1 MVHYKHPRPALT
13 VDIVLFK
20 KMQGDPHV
28 LLIKRA
34 QRPYRGDFALP
45 GGFVGIHEPL
55 KAAAER
61 ELKEETGIHSVEL
74 EQIKAFGTPGR
85 DPRGRTVSIV
95 YGAFLS
101 SELDID
107 PQAASDAQDA
117 GWHPLLDLPAL
128 AFDHAEIIQ
137 TAFQALANQ
146 EED

>member
-1 MVHYKHPRPALT
+1 MVNYKHPRPALT

-20 KMQGDPHV
+20 KMQGDIHV

-34 QRPYRGDFALP
+34 QSPYRGDFALP

-74 EQIKAFGTPGR
+74 KQIKAFGTPGR
-85 DPRGRTVSIV
+85 DPRGRTISIA

-101 SELDID
+101 AELDMD
-107 PQAASDAQDA
+107 PRAAGDAQDA
-117 GWHPLLDLPAL
+117 GWHPLPDLPAL